1 MIRTLIV
8 SAALPFIAFSAGA
21 NEPASPLA
29 TCMIANTTPS
39 QKAGMKQMII
49 HALQENK
56 PAATESFLTLSFEA
70 MSIATARCG
79 ATFAD
84 VQSPSFQGALEAYGQ
99 SLGEAVMKDALTFM
113 DIPVD

>member
-8 SAALPFIAFSAGA
+8 SAALPFFALGAGA
-21 NEPASPLA
+21 GEPANPLA
-29 TCMIANTTPS
+29 TCMIANTTVS

-56 PAATESFLTLSFEA
+56 PAATETFLKLSVEA
-70 MSIATARCG
+70 MSIAAAQCG

-84 VQSPSFQGALEAYGQ
+84 VQSPSFRGALEAYGQ
-99 SLGEAVMKDALTFM
+99 SLGEAVMKDALAFM